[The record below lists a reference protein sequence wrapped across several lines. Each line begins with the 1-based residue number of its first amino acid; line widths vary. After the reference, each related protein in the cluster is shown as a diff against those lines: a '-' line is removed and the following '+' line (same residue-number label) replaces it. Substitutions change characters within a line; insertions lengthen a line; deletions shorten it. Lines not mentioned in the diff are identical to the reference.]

1 MKTKPFQQWRRVA
14 GEARTRILIWYAVLM
29 ALSMLVAILT
39 IRWLL
44 FASID
49 ARVRED
55 LASEVE
61 IFTTKVTAN
70 FGVQGEVLP
79 PSKGEQKSVARSSSQ
94 EKLAKVI
101 EAYLS
106 RQLPDDDSYLIAIIN
121 EQFYKS
127 SPRALPKPLQRDSKL
142 MKYWAKLNRSEQ
154 GELETLDSNIGKVIY
169 IVEPVKIDGETIG
182 IFAAAHTTAGERAE
196 GLDAVTVVIQVLIV
210 VVSAALMLTWLAAG
224 RLLAPLRLFNIIKS
238 FEHPKAL

>member
-1 MKTKPFQQWRRVA
+1 MKTKPFQQWWRVA

-94 EKLAKVI
+94 EKLAKVM

-142 MKYWAKLNRSEQ
+142 MKYWAKLNRSKQ

-196 GLDAVTVVIQVLIV
+196 GLDAVTVVI
-210 VVSAALMLTWLAAG
+210 
-224 RLLAPLRLFNIIKS
+224 
-238 FEHPKAL
+238 